1 MKTETNSKEAIM
13 ESKSADLTKVRL
25 KIFVGVACK
34 GSQVFAMASD
44 GHLYVYDKNRKLTK
58 WMNIKVEKALSCTM
72 TSEYLFCGC
81 SDGVVRLFGTKSL
94 EHILTLP
101 KPPPLGSANIESG
114 VKKIRIPATKES
126 KFADVIS
133 VNVDEQN

>member
-1 MKTETNSKEAIM
+1 
-13 ESKSADLTKVRL
+13 
-25 KIFVGVACK
+25 
-34 GSQVFAMASD
+34 
-44 GHLYVYDKNRKLTK
+44 
-58 WMNIKVEKALSCTM
+58 MNIKVDKALSCTM
-72 TSEYLFCGC
+72 SQDYLICGC

-114 VKKIRIPATKES
+114 VKKIRIPASKDS

-133 VNVDEQN
+133 VNVDE